1 MLKEN
6 TPKICVFVINTG
18 AEILAK
24 VVDETDDHWIIEKP
38 LQLVGI
44 DKASGKMQFG
54 HCFVTLSVAK
64 GIPIRK
70 DGVITFGPPIKEVE
84 AAYESTISE
93 IIVPQK
99 SSIIV

>member
-1 MLKEN
+1 MLKET
-6 TPKICVFVINTG
+6 TPKICVFVMPSG
-18 AEILAK
+18 AEIIAK
-24 VVDETDDHWIIEKP
+24 VTDEESDHWMIEKP

-44 DKASGKMQFG
+44 EKTTGKIQFG

-64 GIPIRK
+64 PIPIRK
-70 DGVITFGPPIKEVE
+70 DGVITFGPAIKEIE
-84 AAYESTISE
+84 AAYESMISE